1 MNFYV
6 SLLASLRTCGAAC
19 PPCRV
24 SHMVFDLHWPMCCKT
39 AAACVRGP
47 ARSVLRSLIASKYH
61 YCKIVMSHF
70 MKSDR
75 LTWCFVWV
83 SNWSHTLREEHRLR
97 VFVNRVL
104 REYFD
109 LRGGGKKNSIMG
121 SSMMCALN

>member
-1 MNFYV
+1 
-6 SLLASLRTCGAAC
+6 
-19 PPCRV
+19 
-24 SHMVFDLHWPMCCKT
+24 
-39 AAACVRGP
+39 
-47 ARSVLRSLIASKYH
+47 
-61 YCKIVMSHF
+61 MSHF